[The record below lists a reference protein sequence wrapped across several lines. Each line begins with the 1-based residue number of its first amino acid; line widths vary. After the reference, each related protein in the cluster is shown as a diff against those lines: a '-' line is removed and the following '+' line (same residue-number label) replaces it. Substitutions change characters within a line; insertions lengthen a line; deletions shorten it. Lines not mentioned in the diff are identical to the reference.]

1 METREVIKLLI
12 PLLAIAFGIFIKVTK
27 NENYTS
33 TKKYWLFIVIVGIV
47 LFLFRLFKYLK

>member
-1 METREVIKLLI
+1 METRELIKLLI
-12 PLLAIAFGIFIKVTK
+12 PLLGIALGVFIKVTK

-33 TKKYWLFIVIVGIV
+33 AKKYWLFIVIAGVL